1 MSQTDDLLHTPPDA
15 DSDDGL
21 RQLIAAQ
28 YPFDQWLDVL
38 QVADRACR
46 SQEAVRVWCR
56 NGLGRKIAGK
66 YWVGEQELDRLCPYA
81 LAERDSL
88 LRQRRCLSEALAS
101 HTGQS
106 PMRLAQ
112 SPLSTP

>member
-1 MSQTDDLLHTPPDA
+1 MCTDIEDRPTEA

-38 QVADRACR
+38 QVADLCCR
-46 SQEAVRVWCR
+46 TQEAVRVWCR

-66 YWVGEQELDRLCPYA
+66 FWIGEQELENFLAGRRLKKSA
-81 LAERDSL
+81 R
-88 LRQRRCLSEALAS
+88 
-101 HTGQS
+101 
-106 PMRLAQ
+106 
-112 SPLSTP
+112 